1 MATEVVVAA
10 VKIYQQDLLV
20 NFYGVIL
27 TLPNPTYPTN
37 PNNPKFWRCA
47 AWLLRDGG
55 KIVGLTDSDQGS

>member
-37 PNNPKFWRCA
+37 PNNPKF
-47 AWLLRDGG
+47 
-55 KIVGLTDSDQGS
+55 